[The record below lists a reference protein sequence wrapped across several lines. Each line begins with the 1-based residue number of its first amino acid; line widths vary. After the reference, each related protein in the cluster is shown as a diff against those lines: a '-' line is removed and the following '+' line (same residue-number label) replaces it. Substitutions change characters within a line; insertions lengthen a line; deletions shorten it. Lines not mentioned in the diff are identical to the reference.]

1 MTDPAPAPEV
11 WALAAA
17 AVAVGPGM
25 AVLYETD
32 VLALGPSA
40 TLWPI
45 GFVTV
50 AAAAGL
56 VTGLRVGARASW
68 ALGAL
73 VAVPNGLVLAFYGFF
88 LLFFGFGGSR

>member
-1 MTDPAPAPEV
+1 MTDPDPSPEI
-11 WALAAA
+11 WMLAAA
-17 AVAVGPGM
+17 AFAAGPGM
-25 AVLYETD
+25 AVLYESD

-56 VTGLRVGARASW
+56 VTGLRVGAHSSR

-73 VAVPNGLVLAFYGFF
+73 IAVPNALVLVLYGFF